1 MSGSAFEDGRMGANI
16 GVCVR
21 RCPSIHRPVV
31 LLVEDDAGLRE
42 VYRHDL
48 SNAGYR
54 VVAVGDGVDAL
65 RQIDNGLMPN
75 VVVHRRELHVLH
87 RIASFS
93 T

>member
-1 MSGSAFEDGRMGANI
+1 MSEAAPMP
-16 GVCVR
+16 V
-21 RCPSIHRPVV
+21 IHRPVV

-75 VVVHRRELHVLH
+75 VVVRRRELHVLH